1 MTQTTD
7 LSRSTYRYIHSPATQ
22 LLTGPSIRMSVIR
35 RLPVNIYL
43 INMV

>member
-7 LSRSTYRYIHSPATQ
+7 LSRSTYRYIHSPTTQ
-22 LLTGPSIRMSVIR
+22 LLTGTNIRMSMIR
-35 RLPVNIYL
+35 RLPVKIYL